1 MENEIDY
8 EIVKNVEDDQINY
21 TFKIIIIGESGVGK
35 SCLALKG
42 TEDKFHDFYSPT
54 IGFDFFKI
62 TLKIKNEI
70 IKLEIWDTCG
80 QEIYRSLISSYYRN
94 SVLAIIVY
102 SIDDKNSFDKIEEW
116 LCEIKAYTY
125 ENIKIFLIGNKVDL
139 EERRV
144 IQKEIAEKFVK
155 NQKIDFFLETSAKD
169 GINAKEVFI
178 KAGQILLE
186 ECKNLKFSVM
196 SDDISSQTLSNKEI
210 EKINDKDNMDNEDKK
225 RKQKCCG

>member
-1 MENEIDY
+1 MEKELDY
-8 EIVKNVEDDQINY
+8 EILKDVEDEQINF

-35 SCLALKG
+35 SCLALRG
-42 TEDKFHDFYSPT
+42 TEDKFHDFYLPT

-62 TLKIKNEI
+62 TLKISDQI

-80 QEIYRSLISSYYRN
+80 QEVYRSLISSYYRN

-102 SIDDKNSFDKIEEW
+102 SIDDKNSFEKIEEW

-144 IQKEIAEKFVK
+144 IKKETAEKLVE
-155 NQKIDFFLETSAKD
+155 NQNIDFFLETSAKK
-169 GINAKEVFI
+169 GLNARKVFI
-178 KAGQILLE
+178 KAAQMLLE
-186 ECKNLKFSVM
+186 ECKNMQFSSM
-196 SDDISSQTLSNKEI
+196 TDEKSSKTVSSKEI
-210 EKINDKDNMDNEDKK
+210 EKVNEKDSEDKK
-225 RKQKCCG
+225 RKKKCCD